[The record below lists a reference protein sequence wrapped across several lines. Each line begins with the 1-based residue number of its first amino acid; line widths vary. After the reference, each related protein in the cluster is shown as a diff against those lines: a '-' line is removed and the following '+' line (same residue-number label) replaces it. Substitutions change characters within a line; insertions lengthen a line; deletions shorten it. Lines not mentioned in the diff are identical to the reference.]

1 MKFIKIFLCYFPC
14 FIANANQ
21 KIIINDIQWPP
32 YFMINAKEEGSGL
45 GKDIISLC
53 VQRGGYQVEY
63 RELPIKR
70 THHFMEEGEID
81 ITVYSYKEKRK
92 EILYYGKEALFNSEY
107 GFMVR
112 TDSDI
117 KINKLAD
124 LEPYVIGHLA
134 GLSYTPEL
142 KKIIDAKDEIGKG
155 VTGYSLKAMFS
166 QLLAKTP
173 RFEIMADSKI
183 TLLWQAKKLG
193 VTDKIKV
200 LDYSI
205 KNKDYYITVSKRSK
219 NIKKPKDFL
228 NKIDICLRDIKQS
241 GDLKVILARYGIY

>member
-1 MKFIKIFLCYFPC
+1 MKIIKIFLCYFPC

-32 YFMINAKEEGSGL
+32 YFMINAEQEGAGL
-45 GKDIISLC
+45 GKDIINLC

-63 RELPIKR
+63 HELPIKR
-70 THHFMEEGEID
+70 THHFMEVGEVD

-112 TDSDI
+112 RNSDI
-117 KINKLAD
+117 KIDKLAD

-142 KKIIDAKDEIGKG
+142 KKIINNKDEIGEV

-183 TLLWQAKKLG
+183 TFHWQAKKLG
-193 VTDKIKV
+193 VADKIKV
-200 LDYSI
+200 LDYNI
-205 KNKDYYITVSKRSK
+205 KNKAYYITVSKRSK
-219 NIKKPKDFL
+219 NIKNPKDFL

-241 GDLKVILARYGIY
+241 GEFKAILAHYGIY